1 MTPPSSTVSDAAS
14 VPPLVAASRPPR
26 TALVTGGTSGIGAA
40 IARALQGAGYRVA
53 ANFGSNGRAADEF
66 ATRTGIPV
74 FQWNVADFAACQD
87 GVARVQAALGRVEI
101 LVNNAGITR
110 DAMLHKMTRE
120 QWREVLDVDL
130 GSCFNMTRAVIEGM
144 RERRF
149 GRIVNITS
157 VNGLSGQAGQ
167 SNYAAAKAGMIGFTK
182 SVALEGAS
190 RNITANAIAPGYT
203 DTAMVSA
210 VRPDVMEQI
219 LKTIPAG
226 RLATA
231 DEVARCALFLCADD
245 AAFITGATL
254 SVNGGKYMA

>member
-1 MTPPSSTVSDAAS
+1 MTSPSATDSGAASCASSDAAS
-14 VPPLVAASRPPR
+14 RQQR

-40 IARALQGAGYRVA
+40 IAQALMSAGYRVA
-53 ANFGSNGRAADEF
+53 ANFGSNARAADEF

-74 FQWNVADFAACQD
+74 FRWNVADFAACQE
-87 GVARVQAALGRVEI
+87 GVARVQAALGPVEI

-110 DAMLHKMTRE
+110 DAMLHKMTPE

-231 DEVARCALFLCADD
+231 GEIARCAVFLCADD

>member
-1 MTPPSSTVSDAAS
+1 MPSISSTARG
-14 VPPLVAASRPPR
+14 PLVSGPPDAGPAAGRV
-26 TALVTGGTSGIGAA
+26 ALVTGGTSGIGAA
-40 IARALQGAGYRVA
+40 IAQALRAAGYRVA
-53 ANFGSNGRAADEF
+53 ASFGSDVRVADEF

-74 FQWNVADFAACQD
+74 FQWNVADFAACAA
-87 GVARVQAALGRVEI
+87 GVARVQAALGPVEV
-101 LVNNAGITR
+101 LVNDAGITR
-110 DAMLHKMTRE
+110 DALLHKMTPE
-120 QWREVLDVDL
+120 QWREVIDVDL

-149 GRIVNITS
+149 GRIVNISS
-157 VNGLSGQAGQ
+157 VNGQSGQAGQ

-210 VRPDVMEQI
+210 VRPDVMARI
-219 LKTIPAG
+219 LETIPAG

-231 DEVARCALFLCADD
+231 AEIARCAVFLAADD
-245 AAFITGATL
+245 AAFINGATL
-254 SVNGGKYMA
+254 CVNGGKYMA